1 MAGNLLNRLAYSSP
15 MSDLANFQLHHRP
28 DLGILTARWLGESEL
43 GQLRAEYRATQELA
57 VAHGTCR
64 LLLDIRRRDTPNAAA
79 TQWFSEVWLPALK
92 AALAP
97 APVRLAYLIS
107 PLRTQQLRDDVG
119 AATNLNAAAA
129 AGQSHAL
136 ALFHD
141 EGEAVRWLL
150 TDATS

>member
-1 MAGNLLNRLAYSSP
+1 
-15 MSDLANFQLHHRP
+15 MSDSANFQLHHRP
-28 DLGILTARWLGESEL
+28 DLGILTARWLGESGL
-43 GQLRAEYRATQELA
+43 GQLRAEYKAIQELA
-57 VAHGTCR
+57 RAHGVGC
-64 LLLDIRRRDTPNAAA
+64 LLLDIRRRDTPGAAA
-79 TQWFSEVWLPALK
+79 TQWFSQVWLPALK

-107 PLRTQQLRDDVG
+107 PLRTQQLRDD
-119 AATNLNAAAA
+119 AAAAGPLDAAAA

-150 TDATS
+150 GNKD